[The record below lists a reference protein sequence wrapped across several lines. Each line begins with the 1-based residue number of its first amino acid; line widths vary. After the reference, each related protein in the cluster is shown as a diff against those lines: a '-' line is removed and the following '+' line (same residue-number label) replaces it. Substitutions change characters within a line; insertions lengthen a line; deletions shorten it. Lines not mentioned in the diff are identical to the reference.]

1 MAKKV
6 TVKKH
11 GYFYNT
17 VEEATVKKRGSFSEK
32 VVEAGGGG
40 GTEELLLRPG
50 RAGGN
55 FKIWRATMMTIC
67 VRKFGKQAN
76 DTHNALNKTILRLFV
91 DCKIDAQPLAEG
103 FNR

>member
-50 RAGGN
+50 GN
-55 FKIWRATMMTIC
+55 FKVWHDDNM
-67 VRKFGKQAN
+67 RKKVWETSQCHEEWTVFRRQSDCG
-76 DTHNALNKTILRLFV
+76 IRLHTT
-91 DCKIDAQPLAEG
+91 G
-103 FNR
+103 RSR